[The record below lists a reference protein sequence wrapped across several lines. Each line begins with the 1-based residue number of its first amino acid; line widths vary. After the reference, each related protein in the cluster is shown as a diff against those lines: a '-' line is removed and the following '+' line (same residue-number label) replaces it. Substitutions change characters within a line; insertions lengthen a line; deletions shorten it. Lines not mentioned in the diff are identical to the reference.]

1 MHLEPIN
8 SLAISHKLFDPADG
22 HPVISQHRPQF
33 LVQSA
38 KISHAPL
45 RIREILMVAHKMLLI
60 KRILLNPL
68 IVLETLKDD
77 LAEAVEIG
85 DVTHL
90 GVEELAHQCSCGGL
104 VVDLLRLPT

>member
-1 MHLEPIN
+1 
-8 SLAISHKLFDPADG
+8 
-22 HPVISQHRPQF
+22 
-33 LVQSA
+33 
-38 KISHAPL
+38 
-45 RIREILMVAHKMLLI
+45 MVAHKMLLI